1 MSLSYSLRTGCKVAV
16 STKKDAKMT
25 RPKTIKI
32 VILDYP
38 GSFSTSS
45 HGLKDFFL
53 LANRVIKK
61 NVFDPHILTISEFKN
76 ARTNDMDYFIL
87 PPNMDGTY
95 YLNPDVT
102 LIKKIQKVHNSKSVV
117 CSICAGAFIL
127 ASSGIADSKTITT
140 HWALGKEL
148 KEKFPNLEVDT
159 DKILIDDNQLI
170 TAGGMMSWMDLA
182 FQIIKRTCNPSIV
195 TQLSHL
201 LIVNTSEREQ
211 KSYKQFLPD
220 FNHPDEEI
228 KKCQSYIAKNF
239 ANTIS
244 LAVLANLIHTTERTL
259 LRRFT
264 KATGLTPLDYVQ
276 SVRVQSACEKLE
288 RTNTPVES
296 IAHQVG
302 YENVG
307 AFRKVFIQKIGL
319 KPLDFRRMYAYQTES

>member
-1 MSLSYSLRTGCKVAV
+1 MSLSYSLRTRIKVAIL
-16 STKKDAKMT
+16 TIKDARLTKTKMLQ
-25 RPKTIKI
+25 I

-45 HGLKDFFL
+45 HGLKDFFR
-53 LANRVIKK
+53 LANRVLNKDF
-61 NVFDPHILTISEFKN
+61 FDPNILTISELLKARN
-76 ARTNDMDYFIL
+76 ADIDYLIL

-95 YLNPDVT
+95 YLEPDVK
-102 LIKKIQKVHNSKSVV
+102 LIKTIQKVHKAKSVV

-127 ASSGIADSKTITT
+127 ASSGIANSKTITT

-148 KEKFPNLEVDT
+148 KSKFPDIDVDT
-159 DKILIDDNQLI
+159 DKILIDDNKII

-182 FQIIKRTCNPSIV
+182 FQIIKRTCAPSIV

-211 KSYKQFLPD
+211 KSYKQFRPD
-220 FNHPDEEI
+220 FNHADEEI
-228 KKCQSYIAKNF
+228 KKCQSYIAKKF
-239 ANTIS
+239 AKHIS
-244 LAVLANLIHTTERTL
+244 LADLAKLIHTTERTL

-264 KATGLTPLDYVQ
+264 KATGLTPLAYVQ

-296 IAHQVG
+296 IAHEVG

-319 KPLDFRRMYAYQTES
+319 KPLDFRRMYAYQT